1 MKKVNL
7 DALIPLGGMLSIV
20 ASLIFVGLEMKQS
33 QTIALAAQQQART
46 EVFTDMM
53 NSLTES
59 GINYQELISTPLK
72 GEQEVTAQMNFAHSM
87 LWVFENDFLQYRL
100 GLVDETLWQS
110 KLEVLITSFSSCTG
124 KAVFDQRKLG
134 LDKNFV
140 ALMEENLP
148 DDCLTDA
155 ELSEIIRVVDQSL

>member
-7 DALIPLGGMLSIV
+7 DAWIQLGGMLSIV

-59 GINYQELISTPLK
+59 GVNYQGFVSTPLK

-134 LDKNFV
+134 LDKNLV
-140 ALMEENLP
+140 TLMEKNLP

>member
-1 MKKVNL
+1 MNKINL
-7 DALIPLGGMLSIV
+7 DAWIQLGGMISIV

-46 EVFTDMM
+46 EVFTDMI

-59 GINYQELISTPLK
+59 GISYQELVSTSLK

-110 KLEVLITSFSSCTG
+110 KLQVLITNFSSCTN

-148 DDCLTDA
+148 ENCLTDA